1 MNKYIKIAKNKIRIG
16 QNKQLNGKK
25 TAKERG
31 QEAYTDAETYTF
43 THSEIL
49 KKHKLKKYN
58 I

>member
-1 MNKYIKIAKNKIRIG
+1 MKWE
-16 QNKQLNGKK
+16 K